1 MLVAHPGAELY
12 GSDRV
17 VLESVRALAAAGCA
31 VTVALPGPG
40 PLVAHL
46 ERAGAEVVRCPSPV
60 LRRAVARPRGALALA
75 ATAARAVP
83 AGLALLRSTRADV
96 VLVNTV
102 TLPLWLVLAR
112 AARRPALCHV
122 HEAEGSAHPLVR
134 RALAAPVRLA
144 TTVLVNSVFARD
156 VLLGAAPGLAGRT
169 AVLANPVPGPPA
181 PGPPAASAPA
191 APVASVPPAPPAARE
206 VLDAP
211 VRLVCVGRLSP
222 RKGSEV
228 ALEALAL
235 LVARGV
241 EARLDLVGDVFEGYA
256 WFAQRLRRRAAAPD
270 LAGRVTFAGAV
281 ADVWPHLAGAD
292 VALVP
297 STGDEP
303 FGNTAV
309 EAVLAARPLVVS
321 DTTGLR
327 EAAAGYGC
335 AVAVAPG
342 DAGALADGVRAVL
355 ADWPARRAAAV
366 ADARTAARRHD
377 PRRYAEHL
385 VAAVAAAA
393 GTAGAA
399 NGVGTA
405 GGVGT
410 ANGVGTAGGVG
421 TANGVG
427 TAGGAGTA
435 GSVGAAGAAPRPPP
449 RPSHRGARR

>member
-1 MLVAHPGAELY
+1 MAGLRVLVAHPGAELY

-31 VTVALPGPG
+31 VTAALPGHG

-46 ERAGAEVVRCPSPV
+46 ERAGARVVRCPSPV
-60 LRRAVARPRGALALA
+60 LRRAVARPRGALAFVA
-75 ATAARAVP
+75 ATVRAVP

-102 TLPLWLVLAR
+102 TLPLWLLLAR
-112 AARRPALCHV
+112 AARRPAVCHV

-144 TTVLVNSVFARD
+144 TAVLVNSVFARD
-156 VLLGAAPGLAGRT
+156 VLLAAAPALAGRT

-181 PGPPAASAPA
+181 PASGPPAPDLPA
-191 APVASVPPAPPAARE
+191 VPAAARE
-206 VLDAP
+206 VPDAP

-235 LVARGV
+235 LVARGLD
-241 EARLDLVGDVFEGYA
+241 ARLDLVGDVFEGYA
-256 WFAQRLRRRAAAPD
+256 WFAERLRRRAADPD
-270 LAGRVTFAGAV
+270 LAGRVTFHGAV
-281 ADVWPHLAGAD
+281 QDVWSPLAAAD

-327 EAAAGYGC
+327 EAAAGFAC

-342 DAGALADGVRAVL
+342 DAGALADGVQAVL
-355 ADWPARRAAAV
+355 AGWPARRAAAL
-366 ADARTAARRHD
+366 ADARAAARRHD
-377 PRRYAEHL
+377 PRRYAERL
-385 VAAVAAAA
+385 VATVAAA
-393 GTAGAA
+393 GTSGA
-399 NGVGTA
+399 
-405 GGVGT
+405 
-410 ANGVGTAGGVG
+410 
-421 TANGVG
+421 
-427 TAGGAGTA
+427 
-435 GSVGAAGAAPRPPP
+435 PPHPPP
-449 RPSHRGARR
+449 HPPARPSRRGARR